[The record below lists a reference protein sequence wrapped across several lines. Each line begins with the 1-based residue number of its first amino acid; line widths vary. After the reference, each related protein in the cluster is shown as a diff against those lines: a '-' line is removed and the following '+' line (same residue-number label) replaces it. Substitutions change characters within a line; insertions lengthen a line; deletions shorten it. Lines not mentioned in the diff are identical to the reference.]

1 MALHYPSAE
10 MVAVAWTKAVGG
22 DVDPSK
28 VATTLPADPAVWAAT
43 GFTTVTVLNA
53 SADAHVPLFEPV
65 IAFDCWAC
73 APGSNE
79 APWGQA
85 GAIASA
91 IHWGTYRAILPLVA
105 IPTGFHPARVLT
117 ARHLDCPSRI
127 PNDEAGF
134 ARVRLHVA
142 LTRTITAEVAARVSS
157 GSSPPRGRR
166 STGSPKRCG
175 GTSSRTSATT
185 PSVSCPST
193 PVCFGRGSAS
203 TSPPTRWSPKPS
215 TRATSS
221 SAPATCGRSPTS
233 PRPCIGSES

>member
-73 APGSNE
+73 APGSNK

-85 GAIASA
+85 GAIAA
-91 IHWGTYRAILPLVA
+91 ALQWATYRTAQ
-105 IPTGFHPARVLT
+105 PTLSMPPGFHPARVLT
-117 ARHLDCPSRI
+117 VRHLDGPFRI
-127 PNDEAGF
+127 PADEAGF
-134 ARVRLHVA
+134 ARVRLH
-142 LTRTITAEVAARVSS
+142 TQITW
-157 GSSPPRGRR
+157 
-166 STGSPKRCG
+166 T
-175 GTSSRTSATT
+175 
-185 PSVSCPST
+185 
-193 PVCFGRGSAS
+193 
-203 TSPPTRWSPKPS
+203 
-215 TRATSS
+215 
-221 SAPATCGRSPTS
+221 
-233 PRPCIGSES
+233 